1 MKKAQYLRL
10 VSCILSIILCCLAG
24 FSLVNHKAAA
34 DEKNILE
41 DGTYTMQSFLRSA
54 SSDQASM
61 GNAGIIQ
68 PVQLIVK
75 DGTYTV
81 RAECKALSTKLG
93 TINFTGYLAQMSYF
107 PNWKTTSGKIE
118 APENETPIPVNVES
132 YFENT
137 YDRYNDPKTGTDS
150 KVKGKLY
157 PHYMNFPVTYQQ
169 EEMWVQVYVPVMEAI
184 SKGSGLQYARF
195 QFDWS
200 SLKKVS
206 DETKVEPAA
215 TTEQIKSTTTAT
227 KKTSTQ
233 KKTKTTKTSKLN
245 IKKLKDGIYSISGR
259 MLKTDKKTESMANE
273 AISHKIKLTV
283 KNGKYYITLDFKGLD
298 INSNHGYLSK
308 IKYFT
313 NTYQVNQYKVPTGSL
328 KNVTVNTYQKD
339 TKGSKIKDSY
349 GTNYPDKVTFPLVK
363 RAKNDGY
370 VPLQV
375 FVPIMDA
382 ISPGSGTQ
390 AVYLKLDLNSLKRA
404 KSTNEFKTNDKNT
417 QSSSSTS
424 KLAGNTSS
432 AGSHEKVT
440 IQSSQLPKTEEQA
453 NQTSSTENGNMQGQT
468 VSVQNSDGQTEPLST
483 NTVVQTQ
490 QEEEEETPIVV
501 PSIMSVLVSLAG
513 IFYKVKSR
521 GL

>member
-1 MKKAQYLRL
+1 MRKAQYLRL

-24 FSLVNHKAAA
+24 FAFVDHKAAA

-61 GNAGIIQ
+61 GNAGIVQ

-75 DGTYTV
+75 DGTYTI

-93 TINFTGYLAQMSYF
+93 TINFTGYLAQMAYF

-118 APENETPIPVNVES
+118 APENETPVPVNIES

-137 YDRYNDPKTGTDS
+137 YDQYNDPKIGTDS
-150 KVKGKLY
+150 NVKGKLY
-157 PHYMNFPVTYQQ
+157 PHYMNFPVKDKQK
-169 EEMWVQVYVPVMEAI
+169 EMWVQVYVPVMEAI

-206 DETKVEPAA
+206 DEIKVQPSV
-215 TTEQIKSTTTAT
+215 TTNQIKTTTTTA

-233 KKTKTTKTSKLN
+233 KTTKASKLK
-245 IKKLKDGIYSISGR
+245 IKKLEDGIYSISGK

-283 KNGKYYITLDFKGLD
+283 KNKKYYITLDFKGLE
-298 INSNHGYLSK
+298 INANHGYLSK

-313 NTYQVNQYKVPTGSL
+313 NAYQINQYKVPTGSL
-328 KNVTVNTYQKD
+328 KNVTINTYQKD

-349 GTNYPDKVTFPLVK
+349 GTNYPDQVTFPLID

-382 ISPGSGTQ
+382 ISSGSGTQ
-390 AVYLKLDLNSLKRA
+390 AVYLKLDLNSLKQA
-404 KSTNEFKTNDKNT
+404 KSTKEFKTTDKNT
-417 QSSSSTS
+417 QNSSQTST
-424 KLAGNTSS
+424 LAGNTDS
-432 AGSHEKVT
+432 AGNHEKVT
-440 IQSSQLPKTEEQA
+440 IQSSTLPKSQEQTNTVTLTEDG
-453 NQTSSTENGNMQGQT
+453 TQGQI
-468 VSVQNSDGQTEPLST
+468 VSGQNNDGQTEPVST
-483 NTVVQTQ
+483 NTAVQTQ
-490 QEEEEETPIVV
+490 QEEEEETPIVI
-501 PSIMSVLVSLAG
+501 PSIMSVLGSLAG

>member
-1 MKKAQYLRL
+1 
-10 VSCILSIILCCLAG
+10 
-24 FSLVNHKAAA
+24 
-34 DEKNILE
+34 
-41 DGTYTMQSFLRSA
+41 MQSFLRSA

-68 PVQLIVK
+68 PIQLIVK
-75 DGTYTV
+75 NGTYTV
-81 RAECKALSTKLG
+81 RTECKALSTKLG
-93 TINFTGYLAQMSYF
+93 KLDFTGYLAQMSYF

-118 APENETPIPVNVES
+118 APENETPIPINIES

-137 YDRYNDPKTGTDS
+137 YDSYNDPKTGTDS

-157 PHYMNFPVTYQQ
+157 PHYMNFPVNYQQ

-200 SLKKVS
+200 TLKKVS
-206 DETKVEPAA
+206 DETKIESSV
-215 TTEQIKSTTTAT
+215 TTQQDKQTTTTAKKSQV
-227 KKTSTQ
+227 KKT
-233 KKTKTTKTSKLN
+233 TTRKSKLN
-245 IKKLKDGIYSISGR
+245 IKKLEDGVYSISGK

-273 AISHKIKLTV
+273 AINHKIKLTV
-283 KNGKYYITLDFKGLD
+283 KNGKYDITLDFKGLN
-298 INSNHGYLSK
+298 ISSSYGYLSK

-313 NTYQVNQYKVPTGSL
+313 NTYKIDQYKVPTGSL
-328 KNVTVNTYQKD
+328 KNVTVDSYQKD
-339 TKGSKIKDSY
+339 TKGKKVRDSY
-349 GTNYPDKVTFPLVK
+349 GSDYPDQVTFPLIS

-390 AVYLKLDLNSLKRA
+390 AVYLKLDLNSVKA
-404 KSTNEFKTNDKNT
+404 VKNSKEFVSNDKNT
-417 QSSSSTS
+417 EKNST
-424 KLAGNTSS
+424 AMTTNTSS

-440 IQSSQLPKTEEQA
+440 IQSSKLPETTQS
-453 NQTSSTENGNMQGQT
+453 NVQGQPAVEEKSFNT
-468 VSVQNSDGQTEPLST
+468 EQVSTST
-483 NTVVQTQ
+483 NSGSQTL
-490 QEEEEETPIVV
+490 QEDEEETPIIV
-501 PSIMSVLVSLAG
+501 PSIMSVLLSILG
-513 IFYKVKSR
+513 IVYKVKSR